1 MSETFKGVLPFLLVE
16 LVRIGLLLAFPAIVL
31 ILPQLLG

>member
-1 MSETFKGVLPFLLVE
+1 MSETFKGVLPILAAEPLRV
-16 LVRIGLLLAFPAIVL
+16 GLLIGFPAIVL